1 MRKFSSTQKTVFL
14 TVILL
19 ITHTFEVFA
28 QIQYAP
34 AQKRAQS
41 PQERIQQLKQDAPNA
56 SSEVSTKY
64 QEIIS
69 YVNSVRT
76 PSDPNIKELLKIIAR
91 NRKYL
96 PVFDESQKSTYHIL
110 SAWVYYF
117 DNKPDKALKQAS
129 SGKKASPQNSNT
141 VKTLFAIS
149 LVYKDYASAI
159 EALTE
164 QDASKNR
171 APKSD
176 EVESQSSQQT
186 NVGDFQLDVSAA
198 RAEPLGKVFD
208 FHPEPV
214 GPNSTSWRLPGR
226 VACALLWKIDA
237 NEFDSFTP
245 AETAKPAAEANTLS
259 EPNMPVSPAPES
271 APAPAPSGDGALNE
285 SPVQMPTPPQTEFE
299 QQGGIDYQQ
308 TQASAFAEFA
318 QLQSRFA
325 KDKKVVFAAINLNNP
340 EKRKNLE
347 GWLDKNPRTCPA
359 FLLTPEGQQKMTSL
373 LGESNSVV
381 LLIVGPDSTIRY
393 VGDVNGFLPQ
403 MVINSILANP
413 QEFAEPNEPN
423 LPPAASLAEPS
434 AVAEPNESNLSPV
447 EHAKPP
453 AESNITSALTADANK
468 AAVNTQ
474 QPLTQPNTTANA
486 VSSEKQ
492 KADDGF
498 SVADDYQAEQL
509 LSNARTFLKIGN
521 KLPSHQYKDP
531 INWCRQVMKDYP
543 NTKYAQEAQMLLRN
557 VPKEHRAQYNITD
570 EELGL

>member
-1 MRKFSSTQKTVFL
+1 MRKFSSMRKTVFL

-19 ITHTFEVFA
+19 ITYTLEVFA
-28 QIQYAP
+28 ATQYAP
-34 AQKRAQS
+34 AQQKRAQS
-41 PQERIQQLKQDAPNA
+41 PQERMQQLKQDAPAA
-56 SSEVSTKY
+56 STEVSTKC

-69 YVNSVRT
+69 YVNSVQT

-141 VKTLFAIS
+141 VKTFFAIS

-176 EVESQSSQQT
+176 EAAFQSFQQT
-186 NVGDFQLDVSAA
+186 STSDFQLDVNAV
-198 RAEPLGKVFD
+198 RTEPLGKAFD

-214 GPNSTSWRLPGR
+214 GPNSTSWRSSGR
-226 VACALLWKIDA
+226 IACALLWKIDA
-237 NEFDSFTP
+237 NEFDSFAP
-245 AETAKPAAEANTLS
+245 AETTAEANTPN
-259 EPNMPVSPAPES
+259 EPNLPVSPAPES
-271 APAPAPSGDGALNE
+271 ASATAPSENSVSSE
-285 SPVQMPTPPQTEFE
+285 TPAQTGFE
-299 QQGGIDYQQ
+299 QQGNQQ
-308 TQASAFAEFA
+308 TPASAFAEFT
-318 QLQSRFA
+318 QLQSLFA

-347 GWLDKNPRTCPA
+347 GWLDKNPRTCPT
-359 FLLTPEGQQKMTSL
+359 FLLAPAEQQKMISL
-373 LGESNSVV
+373 LGESNREI
-381 LLIVGPDSTIRY
+381 LLIVGPNSTIRY
-393 VGDVNGFLPQ
+393 AGDVNGFLPQ

-413 QEFAEPNEPN
+413 QEFAEPNESDR
-423 LPPAASLAEPS
+423 PPAASLAEPS
-434 AVAEPNESNLSPV
+434 PVAEPNKSNLPAV
-447 EHAKPP
+447 EPAKPP
-453 AESNITSALTADANK
+453 AESNITPALTADVNK
-468 AAVNTQ
+468 TAVNTQ
-474 QPLTQPNTTANA
+474 QTLTQPNKPNTTAKT
-486 VSSEKQ
+486 VSPAEQ

-521 KLPSHQYKDP
+521 RLPSHQYKDP

>member
-1 MRKFSSTQKTVFL
+1 MRNFSNLSKIVYL
-14 TVILL
+14 TVILF
-19 ITHTFEVFA
+19 TAYTFEVFA
-28 QIQYAP
+28 ATQYAP
-34 AQKRAQS
+34 RLS
-41 PQERIQQLKQDAPNA
+41 PQEKMLQLKQEAPSA
-56 SSEVSTKY
+56 STEVSTKC

-69 YVNSVRT
+69 YVNSVQT
-76 PSDPNIKELLKIIAR
+76 PSDPNIKELLKIITR

-96 PVFDESQKSTYHIL
+96 SVFDKSQQSTYHIL

-129 SGKKASPQNSNT
+129 LGKKASPQNSNT
-141 VKTLFAIS
+141 VKTLFTIS

-171 APKSD
+171 VPKPN
-176 EVESQSSQQT
+176 EAEYQYSQQT
-186 NVGDFQLDVSAA
+186 NVGDFQLDVSAV
-198 RAEPLGKVFD
+198 RTEPLGKVFD

-214 GPNSTSWRLPGR
+214 GPNSTSWQSPGR

-237 NEFDSFTP
+237 NEFDSFAP
-245 AETAKPAAEANTLS
+245 AETAKPAAEANTLN
-259 EPNMPVSPAPES
+259 EPNMPVSPAPKS
-271 APAPAPSGDGALNE
+271 APAPAPSSEALNE
-285 SPVQMPTPPQTEFE
+285 SSPPPQTESE
-299 QQGGIDYQQ
+299 QQGGIQQ

-318 QLQSRFA
+318 QLQSLFA
-325 KDKKVVFAAINLNNP
+325 KNKKVVFAAINLNNP

-347 GWLDKNPRTCPA
+347 GWLDKNPRTCPT

-373 LGESNSVV
+373 LGESNRAV
-381 LLIVGPDSTIRY
+381 LLIVGPNSTIRY
-393 VGDVNGFLPQ
+393 AGDVNGFLPQ

-423 LPPAASLAEPS
+423 LTPAASLAEPS
-434 AVAEPNESNLSPV
+434 AVAGPKESNLPAV
-447 EHAKPP
+447 QHARPP
-453 AESNITSALTADANK
+453 AESNITPALTTDVNK

-474 QPLTQPNTTANA
+474 QPLTQPNKPNTTANA
-486 VSSEKQ
+486 VSPEKQ

-498 SVADDYQAEQL
+498 SVADDYQAEKL
-509 LSNARTFLKIGN
+509 LSNARTFLQIGN
-521 KLPSHQYKDP
+521 KLPSHEYRNP
-531 INWCRQVMKDYP
+531 IEWCRQVMKDYP